1 MSVRGF
7 LLGLAASA
15 ALLSPMAASA
25 REEAREA
32 PRMEEAVRTL
42 ETLNDP
48 KVQRDMGNV
57 LSALVGS
64 LMQLRV
70 GEIANAVE
78 DMDMPGQDRSKARG
92 RKMDPKTTLADL
104 AGKGDPDFADKLD
117 DNVRAMPKMAGAMAG
132 TLAQMLPMMDAMAR
146 DLEAQI
152 EDALPEGMRKKAKER
167 AD

>member
-15 ALLSPMAASA
+15 ALVSPMAAVA
-25 REEAREA
+25 RDGART
-32 PRMEEAVRTL
+32 EEAVRTL

-48 KVQRDMGNV
+48 KMQRDMGNL

-64 LMQLRV
+64 LMQLQV

-78 DMDMPGQDRSKARG
+78 DIEIPGKKNSDRRT

-104 AGKGDPDFADKLD
+104 AGKGDPDFEEKLD

-132 TLAQMLPMMDAMAR
+132 TLAQMLPMVDAMAR

-152 EDALPEGMRKKAKER
+152 EQSLPENMRKKPNDNR
-167 AD
+167 